1 MQIKLKWLCIL
12 AFLNNVGY
20 SCVWPLTTIYMHN
33 ELHESLITVGIVLLF
48 YSLSN
53 VLGSYVAG
61 ILFDKTNTFHL
72 NVVGQLITLIS
83 IVWLIF
89 ENSWPAYPILLCIF
103 GFGTGWILTI
113 INALATKIRKYD
125 SVAVFN
131 TLYLVENVG
140 LVVGAAI
147 TGFLYKIGIAV
158 LFLVISI
165 LYIFSSTIVLL
176 VFKKI
181 NVNYKYSSN
190 SEHSGRIEKM
200 NRSNYILI
208 FSLLFGLII
217 IWIMYEQWMSNLSIY
232 MLSLNISTE
241 KYSLLWTL
249 NGVLIVVFQLIVSFV
264 GRFVKTL
271 YFQICFGTL
280 AISVSFVILLY
291 ATKYQGFILA
301 MIVLT
306 LGEALVVPAVPA
318 IVSRLS
324 AYNVKGKYQGYV
336 NAFSSTGRALGP
348 LVGGMIIENISYI
361 ALFKIG
367 VVSNLILFFVYVS
380 VITITKPHVNKFLDL

>member
-33 ELHESLITVGIVLLF
+33 ELHESLITVGVVLLF

-61 ILFDKTNTFHL
+61 VLFDKTDTFRL
-72 NVVGQLITLIS
+72 NVVGQVITLIA
-83 IVWLIF
+83 IVILVF
-89 ENSWPAYPILLCIF
+89 KNDWPAYPILLCIF

-147 TGFLYKIGIAV
+147 TGFLYKIGIDV
-158 LFLVISI
+158 LFLVIST
-165 LYIFSSTIVLL
+165 LYMLSSIIVLSA
-176 VFKKI
+176 FRKI
-181 NVNYKYSSN
+181 NVNYKN
-190 SEHSGRIEKM
+190 NNNERLLKKVKRM
-200 NRSNYILI
+200 NQSNYVLI
-208 FSLLFGLII
+208 FSLLFGLIV

-232 MLSLNISTE
+232 MLNLHISTE

-249 NGVLIVVFQLIVSFV
+249 NGVLIVLFQLIVSFIS
-264 GRFVKTL
+264 RFVKTL

-280 AISVSFVILLY
+280 AISISFAILLF
-291 ATKYQGFILA
+291 ANQYQDFIFA
-301 MIVLT
+301 MGVLT
-306 LGEALVVPAVPA
+306 LGEALVIPAVPA

-324 AYNVKGKYQGYV
+324 AYHSKGKYQGYV
-336 NAFSSTGRALGP
+336 NAFSSMGRALGP
-348 LVGGMIIENISYI
+348 LVGGVIIENTSYI
-361 ALFKIG
+361 TLFNVG
-367 VVSNLILFFVYVS
+367 VISNLILFFVYVT
-380 VITITKPHVNKFLDL
+380 VILATKSRVNKFIDM